1 MSTTITVTLPDL
13 LAISNWPYECTINPH
28 HRSNTMKS
36 MQWMESFQMLTP
48 KDLAAFHRCDF
59 PLLVSLS
66 YPTISR
72 EHHRLAVDLFY
83 WFFLFDE
90 ITDVQSGDAARE
102 LANVLLGVLRD
113 PSQPLP
119 VGTHVLGEMTID
131 MWSRFLEFCVP
142 SSAAR
147 LQRDL
152 EEYVESVFLE
162 ARDREI
168 GYIHTSVKE
177 YLIHRR
183 CTSGSKAVLDLYT
196 LTVDLPEDVMSH
208 PVVRR
213 LTDNGL
219 DFIGI
224 QNDVYSYNY
233 ERGQGIHAHNLVT
246 AVMKENVVGV
256 QDALDH
262 CGELFRQTAQSFFD
276 NLQNVPSSSPDIQ
289 QALLL
294 HTDGMTQFLTG
305 MTEWSYRSQRYFGNK
320 GDTIRVTR
328 RLELSN
334 EPSGRQYDCQLQANK
349 KLHAGAGGSTTSCC
363 SKERD

>member
-1 MSTTITVTLPDL
+1 MSTTTTVTLPDL
-13 LAISNWPYECTINPH
+13 LAIFNWPYECTINPH
-28 HRSNTMKS
+28 HHSNAMEST
-36 MQWMESFQMLTP
+36 QWMESFQMLTP

-59 PLLVSLS
+59 PLLTSLI

-72 EHHRLAVDLFY
+72 EHHRLVVDLMY

-147 LQRDL
+147 LQKDL
-152 EEYVESVFLE
+152 EEYVESVTLE

-168 GYIHTSVKE
+168 G
-177 YLIHRR
+177 R

-196 LTVDLPEDVMSH
+196 LTVDLPENLMSH

-213 LTDNGL
+213 LIENGL
-219 DFIGI
+219 DFIAI

-246 AVMKENVVGV
+246 VVMKENVISV

-276 NLQNVPSSSPDIQ
+276 NLKNVPNSSLDVQ
-289 QALLL
+289 KVLLL
-294 HTDGMTQFLTG
+294 YADGITQHLTG

-320 GDTIRVTR
+320 GETIRVTR
-328 RLELSN
+328 RLELSK

-349 KLHAGAGGSTTSCC
+349 KLHAGAGVRYWISQAWFIYYYI
-363 SKERD
+363 